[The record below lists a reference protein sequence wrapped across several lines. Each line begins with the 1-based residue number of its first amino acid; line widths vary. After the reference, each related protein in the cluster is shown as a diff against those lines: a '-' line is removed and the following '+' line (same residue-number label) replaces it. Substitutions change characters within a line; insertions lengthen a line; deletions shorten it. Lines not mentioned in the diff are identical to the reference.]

1 MMIMLYASYNKA
13 KITKKQNL
21 KVSYFS
27 TPFSE
32 IDCSKTKIKL

>member
-32 IDCSKTKIKL
+32 IDYVVKQK